1 MEEDEV
7 EKFERLLEKLIKE
20 NKIDRLEILKKLA
33 SSSAKESKDILEERD
48 SQISQD
54 MLLDDHI
61 MNEQDS

>member
-1 MEEDEV
+1 VEEDDV

>member
-1 MEEDEV
+1 VEEDEV